1 MEFRYLAGLLVA
13 LVLFVSSEAA
23 AVTKVRDGFATSLV
37 TDGTSLIPRNPVTR
51 AHEGDDVYYWIQWKE
66 PVPRSTLR
74 CVIKGPDTNVDE
86 TENFAEAEGD
96 GYSVCGVETESSG
109 GGTYT
114 FTQYLDG
121 QMVGEKSITV
131 EKERFFNL
139 SLRKKWKW
147 MMTGLG
153 LIIVIGY
160 WIRRKMTGDKRSIKE
175 ILGGEA
181 QGTPAAREA
190 LTIGSRID
198 GGAPAMAMTPPPP
211 PPPKV
216 DEASELRTLGQQ
228 FQTLMAQTDKAKGLE
243 LGRNY
248 LGLLLKARN
257 DPEAIKVFKECLAA
271 DGAFRPAHASEVL
284 QIAKAARGAGDSKAA
299 AAALRGFD
307 KIYPGAAL
315 VPDMYMLSAK
325 LMAED
330 LGNAEMARKIL
341 QHVLV
346 KYPGHYL
353 AQEAKRYLDSM
364 PKVG

>member
-1 MEFRYLAGLLVA
+1 MELRRLAGLLAA
-13 LVLFVSSEAA
+13 LVLFVSLDAA
-23 AVTKVRDGFATSLV
+23 AVTKIREGFATMV
-37 TDGTSLIPRNPVTR
+37 ATDGTSLLPRNPVTR
-51 AHEGDDVYYWIQWKE
+51 ARAGDDVYYWIQWKE
-66 PVPRSTLR
+66 PIPRSTLR

-86 TENFAEAEGD
+86 TENFAEAERE

-109 GGTYT
+109 SGTYT

-121 QMVGEKSITV
+121 NMVGEQSINV
-131 EKERFFNL
+131 EKEPFFKG
-139 SLRKKWKW
+139 SLRKRWKS
-147 MMTGLG
+147 MITGLG
-153 LIIVIGY
+153 LIILVGY

-175 ILGGEA
+175 VFGGEA
-181 QGTPAAREA
+181 AAIPAAREA

-198 GGAPAMAMTPPPP
+198 GSAPAMVMTPPA
-211 PPPKV
+211 PPKV
-216 DEASELRTLGQQ
+216 DEASELCKLGQQ
-228 FQTLMAQTDKAKGLE
+228 YQTLMAQVDKTKGLE

-257 DPEAIKVFKECLAA
+257 EPEAIKVFKECITA
-271 DGAFRPAHASEVL
+271 DAAFRPGQAEEVL
-284 QIAKAARGAGDSKAA
+284 LIAKAARGAGDSKAA
-299 AAALRGFD
+299 VAALRGFD
-307 KIYPGAAL
+307 KVYPGHAL
-315 VPDMYMLSAK
+315 IPDMYMFSAK

-364 PKVG
+364 PKTG